1 MKNRLEEF
9 VRGHSQ
15 EFDVFEPNEALWGN
29 IEKKLDKGKKIRLSY
44 FLSRA
49 AAVAAIFAL
58 SFMVQQYFFGERNR
72 IPEIPELKEAEMY
85 YSGLID
91 SKLQEIKPFLAEY
104 PDIEQE
110 MDADLSEL
118 DSVYNSLRND
128 LKDNV
133 ANQEV
138 IEAMIENYRMR
149 IDLLEEM
156 LHFLDKNNNDNINE
170 NNPEYEL

>member
-1 MKNRLEEF
+1 MKDRLEEF

-15 EFDVFEPNEALWGN
+15 DFDIFEPGDALWEN
-29 IEKKLDKGKKIRLSY
+29 IEKKLDKGKRVRLSY
-44 FLSRA
+44 YLSRA
-49 AAVAAIFAL
+49 AAIAAIFAL
-58 SFMVQQYFFGERNR
+58 SFMVQQYFFGKRQKM
-72 IPEIPELKEAEMY
+72 PEIPELKEAEMY

-91 SKLQEIKPFLAEY
+91 SKLREIKPFLAEY

-110 MDADLSEL
+110 MESDLSDL
-118 DSVYNSLRND
+118 DSVYSCLRND

-149 IDLLEEM
+149 IDILEEM
-156 LHFLDKNNNDNINE
+156 LHFLDKNSNDSINE